1 MLDMKTVGR
10 NIKNARTEKN
20 MTQLELA
27 DILGVSYQAV
37 SNWERGNT
45 MPDITKLPEI
55 SKTLEIEIS
64 TLLGEDKSARA
75 ITKVIEENPEPLNS
89 EELVDV
95 APILRPNELNREVKK
110 TYDNE
115 ALNIGAIVGL
125 APYLD
130 NEMLDDIVNKI
141 IEINTKELVP
151 LAPYLSN
158 ETLINLT
165 NRLGASNVHDLVP
178 LAPYLPD
185 EALNNIVAS
194 INVDDLG
201 GIKALVPFLS
211 DSALDNIVDKAIE
224 ADKISELSDV
234 ACFLGRKSL
243 KKIANQLIHSEDS
256 NTLSKFAMYI

>member
-1 MLDMKTVGR
+1 
-10 NIKNARTEKN
+10 
-20 MTQLELA
+20 
-27 DILGVSYQAV
+27 
-37 SNWERGNT
+37 

-95 APILRPNELNREVKK
+95 AP
-110 TYDNE
+110 
-115 ALNIGAIVGL
+115 
-125 APYLD
+125 
-130 NEMLDDIVNKI
+130 
-141 IEINTKELVP
+141 
-151 LAPYLSN
+151 YLSN

-178 LAPYLPD
+178 LTPYLPD
-185 EALNNIVAS
+185 EALN
-194 INVDDLG
+194 
-201 GIKALVPFLS
+201 
-211 DSALDNIVDKAIE
+211 NIVDKAIE

-234 ACFLGRKSL
+234 ACFLGCKSL

-256 NTLSKFAMYI
+256 NTLSKFAMYIQGSNLKNTLRIYSHEL